1 MRRALLHFQRY
12 KSVPIRVLAGPDR
25 REVAPAEFF
34 DHSVSSVKHVA
45 DPHGMVAARP
55 IALRALAIQF
65 ADVAPG
71 RRRRRRRRVVII
83 IGVVEVVPTINVV
96 LGRVGDG
103 LGRLLRLLARGRLG
117 GRGLSVFAA
126 AAFPRHRPARCY
138 DELSCGVRCVCAAAV
153 LLRRGVGSAR
163 PHSRVSRPRASLA
176 RSLTA
181 RIYALGRRGT
191 GSVGGPAACPSSLCL
206 LFPSAMMPG

>member
-55 IALRALAIQF
+55 ITLRALAIQLR
-65 ADVAPG
+65 DVAPR
-71 RRRRRRRRVVII
+71 RRRRRRRRVVVVVGII
-83 IGVVEVVPTINVV
+83 QIVPRIDVV

-103 LGRLLRLLARGRLG
+103 LGRLLRLLARWRLG
-117 GRGLSVFAA
+117 GRGLSIFAS
-126 AAFPRHRPARCY
+126 AAFPRHLSVCLARGLA
-138 DELSCGVRCVCAAAV
+138 LSIWRQRW
-153 LLRRGVGSAR
+153 LRRVADRTSGLTVLAVSSVGSATAKLPPR
-163 PHSRVSRPRASLA
+163 PLWRERA
-176 RSLTA
+176 
-181 RIYALGRRGT
+181 
-191 GSVGGPAACPSSLCL
+191 
-206 LFPSAMMPG
+206 